1 MSRRPPSAAASAGAA
16 FATTSATAGTNSAPE
31 LAELLRGVLLS
42 VRNSPPGA
50 SAVQPLTEEAAA
62 AIEQFRAIDASLRV
76 ATVFTPAP

>member
-1 MSRRPPSAAASAGAA
+1 MSRRPPSAAASPRDVASAMT
-16 FATTSATAGTNSAPE
+16 ATTGAPE
-31 LAELLRGVLLS
+31 LAELLRSVLLS

-50 SAVQPLTEEAAA
+50 TAVQPLTEEAAA